1 MLRRMSRKRTRG
13 SGERFE
19 DDYGRLRGPRNFSLI
34 MESLGSKDAE
44 MKGNLPATVLNS
56 QDAKDGK
63 INEETDDY
71 SDSEDQYDTKMDND
85 LSSLNDINGMEKPG
99 KFF

>member
-1 MLRRMSRKRTRG
+1 MSRKRTRG

-44 MKGNLPATVLNS
+44 MKGNLPAIVLNS
-56 QDAKDGK
+56 QV
-63 INEETDDY
+63 
-71 SDSEDQYDTKMDND
+71 
-85 LSSLNDINGMEKPG
+85 
-99 KFF
+99 

>member
-1 MLRRMSRKRTRG
+1 LVDEEEKQTH
-13 SGERFE
+13 
-19 DDYGRLRGPRNFSLI
+19 
-34 MESLGSKDAE
+34 
-44 MKGNLPATVLNS
+44 

-71 SDSEDQYDTKMDND
+71 SDSEDQYDTEMDND
-85 LSSLNDINGMEKPG
+85 LSSLNNIDGMEKPD